1 MKILVFTPYKTMI
14 GGANRSLLMVLK
26 GLKETYGHEL
36 LVALPGEDT
45 FSNALKVNGI
55 RFVTA
60 PIHEVGGVYGKGLK
74 STLRKVKLNLL
85 AALDRKNG
93 KAFADKLQE
102 KFDLVYIND
111 NSAYFGSVVA
121 RHKRIPY
128 VWHFRTL
135 AKPEVTYNTDACTA
149 LGNCS
154 NVIAISDGMKE
165 LLEKNRYIP
174 TEKIVRIHNGIPVDK
189 AEKSPQNRENGFHFV
204 QCGRITKDKGHIDA
218 ISAIGELK
226 KQGICDIYLH
236 IAGAAPSG
244 HEAYLESLKAL
255 TKELEIENQV
265 IFEGTRNDMPIFRNS
280 MNGELMCSECEPFG
294 RVTLEGM
301 RSGLV
306 VIGSNTGGTP
316 EIITDKETG
325 LLYQQGGFRD
335 LAEKIKKV
343 YEDEGYAK
351 SLADKAYEFSTT
363 HFTPETNVREIEK
376 VLKEAFE
383 DGII

>member
-26 GLKETYGHEL
+26 GLKETYKHEI

-45 FSNALKVNGI
+45 FSNTLKENGI
-55 RFVTA
+55 RFTIA
-60 PIHEVGGVYGKGLK
+60 PIHEVGGVYGGGIK
-74 STLRKVKLNLL
+74 SILRKVKLNLI
-85 AALDRKNG
+85 ASSDRKNG
-93 KAFADKLQE
+93 KKFADGLKE

-111 NSAYFGSVVA
+111 NSSYFGSVVA
-121 RHKRIPY
+121 RRLKLPY

-135 AKPEVTYNTDACTA
+135 VKPDVTYNSDAYGA
-149 LGNCS
+149 FESCS
-154 NVIAISDGMKE
+154 KLIAISDGMKE

-174 TEKIVRIHNGIPVDK
+174 NEIITRIHNGIPIDE
-189 AEKSPQNRENGFHFV
+189 AERSAQDRSRGFHFV
-204 QCGRITKDKGHIDA
+204 QCGRITKDKGQADA
-218 ISAIGELK
+218 ISALGILK

-236 IAGAAPSG
+236 IVGAVPDG
-244 HEAYLESLKAL
+244 HEDYAQSLKEL
-255 TKELEIENQV
+255 TTKLDLENQV
-265 IFEGTRNDMPIFRNS
+265 IFEGTRNDMPVFRS
-280 MNGELMCSECEPFG
+280 GMNGELMCSECEPFG

-325 LLYQQGGFRD
+325 LLYQQGSAED

-343 YEDEGYAK
+343 YEDAEYANK
-351 SLADKAYEFSTT
+351 LANEAHEFAKT
-363 HFTPETNVREIEK
+363 HFTPETNVREIEQTLRA
-376 VLKEAFE
+376 VL
-383 DGII
+383 